1 MLGRLLK
8 VKVIDH
14 PYAQAILTVLRDRRT
29 SQIEFRKGLVR
40 LGRVLGLEMV
50 KELEVEECEVE
61 TPLGVKTRG
70 IRVKD
75 LDQVVI
81 ITVLRAAW
89 PLTEGLVKIF
99 FNAKQGVIV
108 AKRVEE
114 KGMRNYEFEVD
125 VAYVKIPTI
134 TPESIVILSD
144 VMVATG
150 STADRALREI
160 ITHGRAKKYLL
171 ASIII
176 TPIALTRLSKASE
189 ELGINLTVYS
199 VAVDPEVNNRGYIVP
214 GLGDAGD
221 RAFGS

>member
-1 MLGRLLK
+1 MLK

-50 KELEVEECEVE
+50 KELEVEECEIE

-81 ITVLRAAW
+81 VTVLRAAW

-108 AKRVEE
+108 ARRIEE
-114 KGMRNYEFEVD
+114 RGMKDYEFDVD

-134 TPESIVILSD
+134 TPESIVVLSD

-150 STADRALREI
+150 STAGRALREI
-160 ITHGRAKKYLL
+160 VTHGRAKKYFL
-171 ASIII
+171 ASVIV
-176 TPIALTRLSKASE
+176 TPIALTRLSKVSE

-199 VAVDPEVNNRGYIVP
+199 VAVDPEVNSRGYIVP

>member
-1 MLGRLLK
+1 MLR
-8 VKVIDH
+8 VNVVSH
-14 PYAQAILTVLRDRRT
+14 PYAQAILTMLRDRGI

-50 KELEVEECEVE
+50 REFETEECEVE

-70 IRVKD
+70 IRIKD
-75 LDQVVI
+75 LDQVII

-99 FNAKQGVIV
+99 YNARQGVIV

-114 KGMRNYEFEVD
+114 KGMKNYEFEVD
-125 VAYVKIPTI
+125 VAYVKVPAV
-134 TPESIVILSD
+134 TPESIVVLSD

-150 STADRALREI
+150 STADRALREVI
-160 ITHGRAKKYLL
+160 RHGRAKRYFL
-171 ASIII
+171 ASVII
-176 TPIALTRLSKASE
+176 TPIALARLNRTSE
-189 ELGINLTVYS
+189 ELGIDLTIYS
-199 VAVDPEVNNRGYIVP
+199 VAIDPEVNDRGYIVP

>member
-1 MLGRLLK
+1 MLK
-8 VKVIDH
+8 VSVVNH
-14 PYAQAILTVLRDRRT
+14 PYAQAILTTLRDRNL

-50 KELEVEECEVE
+50 REFEVEECEVE
-61 TPLGVKTRG
+61 TPLSVRTRGVK
-70 IRVKD
+70 IKD
-75 LDQVVI
+75 LDRVVI
-81 ITVLRAAW
+81 VTVLRAAW

-114 KGMRNYEFEVD
+114 KGMRNYEFEID
-125 VAYVKIPTI
+125 IAYVKIPAI

-150 STADRALREI
+150 STLDRALREVVK
-160 ITHGRAKKYLL
+160 HGKAKKYFLT
-171 ASIII
+171 SVII
-176 TPIALTRLSKASE
+176 TPIALARLSRVSE
-189 ELGINLTVYS
+189 ELGIDFTVYS
-199 VAVDPEVNNRGYIVP
+199 VAIDPEINDRGYIVP